1 MLIKVYGSAISGI
14 VATTITIEVNVDKGI
29 NFLLVGLPDNAVK
42 ESQQRIASALNYY
55 GYKIPGKKIV
65 INMAP
70 ADLKKEGSAYDLPLA
85 IGILGASEQICSHKL
100 ADYIIMGEL
109 SLDGSLNKIKG
120 ALPIALE
127 AKKQGFK
134 GIILPKCNAK
144 EAAIVTDLEVYGADN
159 ILEVINF
166 FDGQSSLERTFI
178 DIKQEFAKSLDNY
191 EFDFID
197 VK

>member
-70 ADLKKEGSAYDLPLA
+70 ADLKKEGF
-85 IGILGASEQICSHKL
+85 C
-100 ADYIIMGEL
+100 
-109 SLDGSLNKIKG
+109 
-120 ALPIALE
+120 
-127 AKKQGFK
+127 
-134 GIILPKCNAK
+134 
-144 EAAIVTDLEVYGADN
+144 
-159 ILEVINF
+159 F
-166 FDGQSSLERTFI
+166 F
-178 DIKQEFAKSLDNY
+178 
-191 EFDFID
+191 
-197 VK
+197 